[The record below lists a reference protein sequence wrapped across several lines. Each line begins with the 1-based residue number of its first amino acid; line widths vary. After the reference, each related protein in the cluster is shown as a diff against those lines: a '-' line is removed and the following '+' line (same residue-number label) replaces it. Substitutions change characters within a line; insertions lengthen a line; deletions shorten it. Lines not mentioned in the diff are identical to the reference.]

1 MNKIVIIS
9 APSGSGKS
17 TLIGRLME
25 DKSLRLEFSI
35 SATTRQP
42 RGQEVDGRDYYFLTP
57 DVFRDFISAN
67 MFVEYE
73 QVYQDRYY
81 GTLYRELDRISD
93 NGNNIIFDVDV
104 KGGINLKKK
113 FGADAVSIFI
123 QPPSVDELKRR
134 LVSRGT
140 DSEEEIDKR
149 VAKAAQEM
157 EDAPMFDHIVIND
170 DLEQATVELKRI
182 LGDFLN

>member
-17 TLIGRLME
+17 TLISRIME

-35 SATTRQP
+35 SATTRKP
-42 RGQEVDGRDYYFLTP
+42 RGQEVDGKDYYFLTP
-57 DVFRDFISAN
+57 ETFREYINAN

-73 QVYQDRYY
+73 QVYEDRYY
-81 GTLYRELDRISD
+81 GTLYRELDRISN

-104 KGGINLKKK
+104 KGGVNLKKK
-113 FGADAVSIFI
+113 FGPDAVSVFI

-134 LVSRGT
+134 LVNRGT
-140 DSEEEIDKR
+140 DSEEEIAKR

-157 EDAPMFDHIVIND
+157 EQAPMFDHIVVND
-170 DLEQATVELKRI
+170 DLECATAELKGI
-182 LGDFLN
+182 LGNFLK